1 MQHRNH
7 QVIRLTRSKQTLTV
21 ALFLS
26 AKRIA
31 LSFEGTPDVPADLRK
46 RELVVPAHSY
56 GQRFCKRSIEEEV
69 ALHHT
74 HRCIFCQRTRRV
86 ACGEKESWRQAT

>member
-1 MQHRNH
+1 
-7 QVIRLTRSKQTLTV
+7 VPS
-21 ALFLS
+21 FLS

-69 ALHHT
+69 SADSCKQPPRAVLPSFRRGGHT
-74 HRCIFCQRTRRV
+74 VFFREAT
-86 ACGEKESWRQAT
+86 KNLRQDA